1 MLKQKSFAIIG
12 GDLRMITLA
21 ELLYNDGYRVVTYGQ
36 TTTQSIHSYDIAEL
50 DQAILGADIVILPI
64 PVLDKAGN
72 IFAPY
77 AKEPISF
84 SAILNRM
91 NRKQTLFAG
100 NMPEAAKQLSEI
112 HGIRTLDYF
121 KCEELTI
128 KNALLTA
135 EGAIQTVLNNY
146 AKALC
151 DSNIC
156 VIGFGRIGKFLAKIL
171 SGFGVKITIA
181 GRRPETEALAA
192 SYGYAYTDTNFP
204 LADPAKYDML
214 INTAPSPV
222 ITENLMSS
230 LCKDVLIIDLA
241 SGEGGT
247 DFAAAEALGIKAIH
261 ALSLPGKTAPTAAG
275 EAIKQT
281 IIRLCNLM
289 EV

>member
-21 ELLYNDGYRVVTYGQ
+21 DLLYNDGYRVVTYGQ
-36 TTTQSIHSYDIAEL
+36 TAAQNVHSYNIAEL

-64 PVLDKAGN
+64 PLLDKAGN

-77 AKEPISF
+77 AEEPISF

-91 NRKQTLFAG
+91 NRKQTLFVG
-100 NMPEAAKQLSEI
+100 NIPESAKQLSEM

-121 KCEELTI
+121 ECEELTI
-128 KNALLTA
+128 KNAMLTA
-135 EGAIQTVLNNY
+135 EGTIKTILNNY
-146 AKALC
+146 TKALC
-151 DSNIC
+151 NSNIC
-156 VIGFGRIGKFLAKIL
+156 VIGYGRIGKFLAKIL
-171 SGFGVKITIA
+171 SGFGAKITIA
-181 GRRPETEALAA
+181 GRRPETEAQATA
-192 SYGYAYTDTNFP
+192 YGYAYTDTNAP
-204 LADPAKYDML
+204 LTEPAKYDIL

-222 ITENLMSS
+222 ITKNQLSS
-230 LCKDVLIIDLA
+230 LRKDVLIVDLA
-241 SGEGGT
+241 SGDGGT
-247 DFAAAEALGIKAIH
+247 DFATAEALGIKAIH

-281 IIRLCNLM
+281 IIRLCNQL